1 MEFAKILAGDVMLGK
16 KTALGKLRDGRRSG
30 CGIVVKKRSGNVG

>member
-1 MEFAKILAGDVMLGK
+1 MGFAKILAGDVILGK
-16 KTALGKLRDGRRSG
+16 KTALGKLRDGRSSG